1 MSRYGTIFSSRAHG
15 VDEFLRHLVGIEVVE
30 PDPVEVQLAELLE
43 ELRQLVLAVEVGAV
57 AGDVLGNDDQ
67 LLHPGGGQLRCL
79 VQQLV
84 HGTAAVLATEGGD
97 HAVGAVVVAAL
108 GDPQIGIPRGR
119 GQNALTALVGG
130 VDIPQ
135 MAGLFALFHHLGD
148 GRGNVAV
155 AAGTQQAVHLRQLM
169 ENILFIALG
178 HAAGD

>member
-1 MSRYGTIFSSRAHG
+1 M
-15 VDEFLRHLVGIEVVE
+15 
-30 PDPVEVQLAELLE
+30 
-43 ELRQLVLAVEVGAV
+43 LAVEVRAV
-57 AGDVLGNDDQ
+57 PGDVLRNDDQ
-67 LLHPGGGQLRCL
+67 LLDPGRGQLRRL

-84 HGTAAVLATEGGD
+84 HGTAAVLSPERGD

-108 GDPQIGIPRGR
+108 SDPQIGVPRGG
-119 GQNALTALVGG
+119 GQNALAALVGS

-135 MAGLFALFHHLGD
+135 MAGFFALFHHLGD

-155 AAGTQQAVHLRQLM
+155 AAGTQQAVHLRQLV

>member
-1 MSRYGTIFSSRAHG
+1 M
-15 VDEFLRHLVGIEVVE
+15 
-30 PDPVEVQLAELLE
+30 EVQLAKLLQQ
-43 ELRQLVLAVEVGAV
+43 LRQLMLTVEVRAV
-57 AGDVLGNDDQ
+57 PGDVLRDDDQ

-108 GDPQIGIPRGR
+108 GDPQIGVPRGR

-155 AAGTQQAVHLRQLM
+155 AAGTQQAVHLRQLV